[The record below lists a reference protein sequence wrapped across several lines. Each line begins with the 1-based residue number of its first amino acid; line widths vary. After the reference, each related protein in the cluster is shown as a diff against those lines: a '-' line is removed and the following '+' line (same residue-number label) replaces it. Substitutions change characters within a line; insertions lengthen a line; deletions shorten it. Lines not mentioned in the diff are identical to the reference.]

1 MVDSHVLTIK
11 PGLVRARARAGISK
25 SQKCSARGR
34 PRGRFSE
41 GLISRAPAR
50 AYFQNAQNAGARA
63 IFFIKF
69 IQF

>member
-11 PGLVRARARAGISK
+11 PGLVRARARISK